1 MFSFH
6 ANLGKISARGKC
18 KECVPFS
25 FNNEKGK
32 KTSDIVWQDADD
44 VAEVEV
50 HTNDIGDVH
59 ENI

>member
-1 MFSFH
+1 M
-6 ANLGKISARGKC
+6 R
-18 KECVPFS
+18 PFS
-25 FNNEKGK
+25 SNNEKGK

-44 VAEVEV
+44 VAEVKV

>member
-1 MFSFH
+1 M
-6 ANLGKISARGKC
+6 R
-18 KECVPFS
+18 PFS
-25 FNNEKGK
+25 SNNEKGK
-32 KTSDIVWQDADD
+32 KETSDIVWQDADD